1 MIRLFVA
8 IPLPETQRERLR
20 SLCHGV
26 RDARWVAP
34 ENLHLTLRFIGEVV
48 EPVAEDIAT
57 ALDDVRGAAF
67 PLRLHGVGHFETGR
81 KVRTLWAGVD
91 RSAVLALL
99 QERVESAVR
108 RAGVAPDSR
117 RFTAHVTLAR
127 LRPSPPH
134 RVGNWVEANAMFS
147 GAPFTVDRFVLY
159 ESFLS
164 HSGAIH
170 SPLEVYPLEVYPLEE
185 G

>member
-8 IPLPETQRERLR
+8 IPLPEMQRERLR

-26 RDARWVAP
+26 RDARWVAAD
-34 ENLHLTLRFIGEVV
+34 NLHLTLRFIGEVA
-48 EPVAEDIAT
+48 EPVAEDVAA
-57 ALDDVRGAAF
+57 ALDEVRGAAF
-67 PLRLHGVGHFETGR
+67 PLRLDGVGHFETGR
-81 KVRTLWAGVD
+81 KVRTLWAGVEK
-91 RSAVLALL
+91 SPPLMLL
-99 QERVESAVR
+99 QERIEAAVR

-127 LRPSPPH
+127 LKPSPPH
-134 RVGNWVEANAMFS
+134 KVGPWVETNAMF
-147 GAPFTVDRFVLY
+147 GTEPFTVDRFVLY

-170 SPLEVYPLEVYPLEE
+170 SPIEVYSLTAA
-185 G
+185 